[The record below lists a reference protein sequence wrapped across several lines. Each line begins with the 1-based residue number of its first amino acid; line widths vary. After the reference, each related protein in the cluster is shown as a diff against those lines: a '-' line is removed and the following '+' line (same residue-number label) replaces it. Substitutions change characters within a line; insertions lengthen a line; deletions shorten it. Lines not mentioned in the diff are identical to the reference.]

1 MEKIQF
7 MTSLLTFY
15 MKGEISHNGNFINI
29 KIPNT
34 FLKFIPLGSRSKQI
48 MVNQVASTDSS
59 FKVFAG
65 DIVLGLIELFVGLG
79 LITSGVFWGII
90 LLLIG
95 VGTVISAFQTSIT
108 LNLSSGEMF
117 YIFFLVFEKDKAAQ
131 AINMVNSVIAARMN
145 DTNTRAVAENQTDR
159 LVEAIGNSN
168 GNN

>member
-15 MKGEISHNGNFINI
+15 MKGEINHNGNFINI

-34 FLKFIPLGSRSKQI
+34 FLRFIPLGSRSKQI

-59 FKVFAG
+59 FKVFAK
-65 DIVLGLIELFVGLG
+65 DIIVGLIELFVGIALLG
-79 LITSGVFWGII
+79 AGNLWGIL

-95 VGTVISAFQTSIT
+95 AGTIISGFQTSIT

-131 AINMVNSVIAARMN
+131 AINMINSVISARMD
-145 DTNTRAVAENQTDR
+145 DTNTRMVTENQTERIVD
-159 LVEAIGNSN
+159 AIGKI
-168 GNN
+168 GK

>member
-1 MEKIQF
+1 M
-7 MTSLLTFY
+7 
-15 MKGEISHNGNFINI
+15 
-29 KIPNT
+29 
-34 FLKFIPLGSRSKQI
+34 
-48 MVNQVASTDSS
+48 
-59 FKVFAG
+59 
-65 DIVLGLIELFVGLG
+65 GLIELFVGLG
-79 LITSGVFWGII
+79 LITSGVFWGVI

-117 YIFFLVFEKDKAAQ
+117 YIFFLVFEKNKAAQ

-168 GNN
+168 KND

>member
-29 KIPNT
+29 KIP
-34 FLKFIPLGSRSKQI
+34 
-48 MVNQVASTDSS
+48 NQVASTDSS

-79 LITSGVFWGII
+79 LITSGVFWGVI

-117 YIFFLVFEKDKAAQ
+117 YIFFLVFEKNKAAQ

-168 GNN
+168 KND